1 MHGNKVGAM
10 NCKGAGQR
18 TRMLAASVSLLGL
31 IACGGSSPD
40 TPDPELGSLS
50 GKPSLL
56 GTPANDLDAAQMLV
70 RGDPVTRTQSFRIT
84 LTEPTVVRYCVDDA
98 DPNVLR
104 VAVRDAGDQLVWEHR
119 RSTLDGRPDCTQAQ
133 GASMLPGDYN
143 VTVEGRNVPGPDNPV
158 FVYSPADADRAM
170 VRAPLTPDNERWPI
184 RFATGQVLQMARAGA
199 SGAELTLV
207 GKQALE
213 SLDERHFFSVSRKQI
228 GGYEQVRM
236 YSHNKDLKP
245 TAMLN
250 WRSADM
256 LLRMT
261 SAIDE
266 TTLPLAPVSAS
277 AKAVDAYLRPLGGAR
292 YAYCFL
298 TNAFA
303 EHRCLGVR
311 KDGKAGVYRTD
322 DGVYAVGSRLAS
334 ADPNYLEG
342 SGELIANPRY
352 IVNTDHHGGLLS
364 GEVMLSFA
372 MPSTAYS
379 GISSSLLYR
388 QNSSF
393 VPRNW
398 RPATAQL
405 GPDTELSVDGGQS
418 WIGASGALPLKDG
431 EMVQEIKIRRTRW
444 DLLVTTRSCRGCD
457 LHAFVGTSGPERVIG
472 LNLRD
477 TDLRGSYLTNP
488 MDSIT
493 VRGADFSG
501 ANLSNADLTGALLWD
516 GKFVNAD
523 LTGTHLRSVML
534 LNVNFMGAQMRGT
547 DLTTAKFNKVS
558 LGQRQSVGVRTV
570 LVGARFDGAVFEQA
584 TEFGNAAIGCTRMRW
599 ITGSARL
606 DAARMQCVDMSDAD
620 LREFRFGPTSAF
632 AGADALSL
640 PRDTGAQCPASIL
653 SAQPLADGSF
663 EAIACR
669 GASMRGSKLTVQS
682 LPLDAWRKV
691 DLSSARVE
699 RNSDGSWPV
708 SFEGQDF
715 SKGRFDDFDW
725 RSTNLS
731 GTNFSEAS
739 LRGANL
745 EQTTLHGTQ
754 FFRADLSALVSSAG
768 PTQPTSFK
776 RASLRGANLAYANA
790 TGADFSQSVMNADP
804 KASPLASESFPA
816 NLSYLYAP
824 DSRFEEA
831 DLAGVSLANAHIYGN
846 SLVSFRKANL
856 SQTNLSNG
864 VFSGVNFAESI
875 LQGTQFTNANLVNAT
890 FTGATL
896 SSQGG
901 LATSFSGAY
910 LQGADFSNVKAYGV
924 NFSGA
929 NISFSRGNLV
939 IRRLKGPGQLEDVS
953 ISIEA
958 TLLPVLTDQKTICPN
973 GASGPCNVNP
983 LANWTA
989 LEYKLPT
996 CVPDP
1001 TGESWCPP

>member
-1 MHGNKVGAM
+1 MQGNKVGEIHF
-10 NCKGAGQR
+10 KGAGQW
-18 TRMLAASVSLLGL
+18 TKMLAVSIGLLGL
-31 IACGGSSPD
+31 IACGGSRPD

-50 GKPSLL
+50 GKLALL
-56 GTPANDLDAAQMLV
+56 GTPGKGIDSAQMLV
-70 RGDPVTRTQSFRIT
+70 RGDSGTNTQSFRIT
-84 LTEPTVVRYCVDDA
+84 LSEPTVVRYCVDDA

-104 VAVRDAGDQLVWEHR
+104 VAVRDSGDQLVWEHQ
-119 RSTLDGRPDCTQAQ
+119 RSTLDGRPDCTQAR
-133 GASMLPGDYN
+133 GASLQAGEYK
-143 VTVEGRNVPGPDNPV
+143 VTVEGRKVPGPDNPV

-170 VRAPLTPDNERWPI
+170 VRAPLAPENERWPI

-207 GKQALE
+207 EKQALE

-236 YSHNKDLKP
+236 YSHNKDQKP

-250 WRSADM
+250 WQSADL

-261 SAIDE
+261 SAFDE

-277 AKAVDAYLRPLGGAR
+277 GTKAVDAYLRPLGGAR

-298 TNAFA
+298 VNAFT
-303 EHRCLGVR
+303 EHRCLGAR
-311 KDGKAGVYRTD
+311 KDGMAGVYRTD
-322 DGVYAVGSRLAS
+322 DGMFAVGSRLAS
-334 ADPNYLEG
+334 ADPDYLDG

-352 IVNTDHHGGLLS
+352 IVNTNHHGGLLS
-364 GEVMLSFA
+364 GEVLLSFA
-372 MPSTAYS
+372 LPSTASS
-379 GISSSLLYR
+379 GIPSGLLYG
-388 QNSSF
+388 QHSSF
-393 VPRNW
+393 VPQNW
-398 RPATAQL
+398 RPAWADL

-431 EMVQEIKIRRTRW
+431 ETVKEIKIRRTRW

-457 LHAFVGTSGPERVIG
+457 LRAFVGTSGP
-472 LNLRD
+472 LNLKD

-488 MDSIT
+488 KDSTT

-501 ANLSNADLTGALLWD
+501 ANLANADLTGALLWV
-516 GKFVNAD
+516 GQFANTD
-523 LTGTHLRSVML
+523 LTGTNLRSVML
-534 LNVNFMGAQMRGT
+534 LNVNFTGAQMRGT
-547 DLTTAKFNKVS
+547 DLTAAKFNKVS
-558 LGQRQSVGVRTV
+558 LDQRKSVGERTV

-584 TEFGNAAIGCTRMRW
+584 TEFGSAAIGCTRMRW
-599 ITGSARL
+599 ITGVAGL
-606 DAARMQCVDMSDAD
+606 DGARMQCVDMSDSD
-620 LREFRFGPTSAF
+620 LRKFRFGRASNF
-632 AGADALSL
+632 LGADALSF
-640 PRDTGAQCPASIL
+640 PRDAGEQCPAAIL
-653 SAQPLADGSF
+653 NAQPQTDGSF
-663 EAIACR
+663 AAISCR
-669 GASMRGSKLTVQS
+669 GASMRGSKLTIQS

-691 DLSSARVE
+691 DLSNVQVE

-708 SFEGQDF
+708 SFAGQDF
-715 SKGRFDDFDW
+715 SKGRFDGFDW
-725 RSTNLS
+725 S
-731 GTNFSEAS
+731 GTDLSEVNFSAAS
-739 LRGANL
+739 LRGVNL
-745 EQTTLHGTQ
+745 AQTILHGAQ
-754 FFRADLSALVSSAG
+754 FFKADLSTLGNSAVA
-768 PTQPTSFK
+768 TQRTSFK
-776 RASLRGANLAYANA
+776 GASLRGANLAYANA

-804 KASPLASESFPA
+804 KASPSARESLPA

-824 DSRFEEA
+824 GSLFEEA
-831 DLAGVSLANAHIYGN
+831 DMAGVNLSNAHIYGN
-846 SLVSFRKANL
+846 SLLSFRKANL

-896 SSQGG
+896 SSLGG
-901 LATSFSGAY
+901 QVTSFSGAF
-910 LQGADFSNVKAYGV
+910 LQGADFSKVNALGV

-929 NISFSRGNLV
+929 NISFSRGSLS
-939 IRRLKGPGQLEDVS
+939 IRRLKGPGQLEDVF

-958 TLLPVLTDQKTICPN
+958 TQLPAVTDQKTICPN
-973 GASGPCNVNP
+973 GASGPCSVNP

-1001 TGESWCPP
+1001 TGESWCPSD

>member
-1 MHGNKVGAM
+1 
-10 NCKGAGQR
+10 
-18 TRMLAASVSLLGL
+18 
-31 IACGGSSPD
+31 
-40 TPDPELGSLS
+40 
-50 GKPSLL
+50 
-56 GTPANDLDAAQMLV
+56 LV
-70 RGDPVTRTQSFRIT
+70 
-84 LTEPTVVRYCVDDA
+84 
-98 DPNVLR
+98 
-104 VAVRDAGDQLVWEHR
+104 
-119 RSTLDGRPDCTQAQ
+119 
-133 GASMLPGDYN
+133 
-143 VTVEGRNVPGPDNPV
+143 
-158 FVYSPADADRAM
+158 
-170 VRAPLTPDNERWPI
+170 
-184 RFATGQVLQMARAGA
+184 
-199 SGAELTLV
+199 
-207 GKQALE
+207 
-213 SLDERHFFSVSRKQI
+213 
-228 GGYEQVRM
+228 
-236 YSHNKDLKP
+236 
-245 TAMLN
+245 
-250 WRSADM
+250 
-256 LLRMT
+256 
-261 SAIDE
+261 
-266 TTLPLAPVSAS
+266 
-277 AKAVDAYLRPLGGAR
+277 
-292 YAYCFL
+292 
-298 TNAFA
+298 NAFT

-311 KDGKAGVYRTD
+311 KDGMAGVYRTD
-322 DGVYAVGSRLAS
+322 DGMFAVGSRLAS
-334 ADPNYLEG
+334 ADPDYLDG

-352 IVNTDHHGGLLS
+352 ILNTDHHGGLLS

-372 MPSTAYS
+372 LPSTASS
-379 GISSSLLYR
+379 GIPSGLLYG
-388 QNSSF
+388 QHSSF

-431 EMVQEIKIRRTRW
+431 ETVQEIKIRRTRW

-457 LHAFVGTSGPERVIG
+457 LRAFVGTSGPERVIG
-472 LNLRD
+472 LNLKD

-488 MDSIT
+488 MSSIT

-501 ANLSNADLTGALLWD
+501 ANLANADLTGALLWD
-516 GKFVNAD
+516 GQFANAD

-547 DLTTAKFNKVS
+547 DLTAAKFNKVS
-558 LGQRQSVGVRTV
+558 LGQRQSVGERTV

-599 ITGSARL
+599 ITGGARL

-640 PRDTGAQCPASIL
+640 PGDAGAQCPAAIL
-653 SAQPLADGSF
+653 SAQPQADGSF
-663 EAIACR
+663 AAIACR

-691 DLSSARVE
+691 DLSSAQVE

-715 SKGRFDDFDW
+715 SKGRFDGFDW
-725 RSTNLS
+725 SGANLS
-731 GTNFSEAS
+731 EANFSEAS
-739 LRGANL
+739 LRGVNL
-745 EQTTLHGTQ
+745 AQTTLHGAQ
-754 FFRADLSALVSSAG
+754 FFRADLSSAG

-776 RASLRGANLAYANA
+776 GASLRGANLAYANA

-804 KASPLASESFPA
+804 KARESVPA

-824 DSRFEEA
+824 GSRFEEA
-831 DLAGVSLANAHIYGN
+831 DLAGVNLANAHIYGN
-846 SLVSFRKANL
+846 SPVSFRKANL

-875 LQGTQFTNANLVNAT
+875 LQGTQFTNANLVNAI

-896 SSQGG
+896 SSLGG
-901 LATSFSGAY
+901 QATSFSGAY
-910 LQGADFSNVKAYGV
+910 LQGADFSKVNAFGV

-929 NISFSRGNLV
+929 NISFSRGDLV
-939 IRRLKGPGQLEDVS
+939 IRRLKGPGQLEDVL
-953 ISIEA
+953 ISIGA
-958 TLLPVLTDQKTICPN
+958 TLLPSVTGQKTICPN
-973 GASGPCNVNP
+973 GASGPCDVNTP
-983 LANWTA
+983 AIWSA